1 MNLIKLCKAEILK
14 QRRSPLWGFV
24 VVGPMVVLAFAWLPA
39 FVDGQVSSAKWIT
52 AMWRMWAVFFA
63 PLFMAIFCGS
73 LAIIEHE
80 DTRWD
85 SLRLSVHSPEAAY
98 FAKFLLA
105 LLCFMAATLL
115 LVIFS
120 LLILASVGP
129 AKGISSDSLVV
140 FGGLFIAAGVWLLSI
155 FWALSLVFTNVLAL
169 HAVAVVGTFA
179 CILLR
184 SSGAEISALTPWGL
198 LPFWEPNL
206 PFQNAI
212 IGLFAA
218 CFTVSLGLLYFSR
231 FPPGR
236 AKNAG

>member
-1 MNLIKLCKAEILK
+1 MSLIKLCKAEILK
-14 QRRSPLWGFV
+14 QRKSALSAFV
-24 VVGPMVVLAFAWLPA
+24 AIGPIVVLAFAWLPA
-39 FVDGQVSSAKWIT
+39 FADGQISSAKWIT

-63 PLFMAIFCGS
+63 PLFMALYCGS
-73 LAIIEHE
+73 LATIEHE

-98 FAKFLLA
+98 FAKFVSA

-120 LLILASVGP
+120 LLILALVGP
-129 AKGISSDSLVV
+129 AKGISSYSLVV

-155 FWALSLVFTNVLAL
+155 FWTLSLLIANVLAL
-169 HAVAVVGTFA
+169 HAVSVVGTFA
-179 CILLR
+179 CMLLR
-184 SSGAEISALTPWGL
+184 STGAEISALTPWGL
-198 LPFWEPNL
+198 LPSLERNL
-206 PFQNAI
+206 PFQNAV

-218 CFTVSLGLLYFSR
+218 CFTVSLALLYFSR